1 MAVYLQVNSG
11 VSSTSSDHEENIVA
25 ITNKTPC
32 PRCGNAPVMARHGSR
47 YWQAKCPTDHGPLNS
62 IEGHPMK
69 TQREAWEQWEKT
81 YEVMQSKVTES
92 KS

>member
-1 MAVYLQVNSG
+1 M
-11 VSSTSSDHEENIVA
+11 T
-25 ITNKTPC
+25 
-32 PRCGNAPVMARHGSR
+32 RHGSC
-47 YWQAKCPTDHGPLNS
+47 YWKAKCATDHGLLNR